1 MIIHMRFGT
10 KIFTVLVMLFVLTWQ
25 VMASAGVSS
34 CEMDMHD
41 MAMMDHGS
49 MDMSHD
55 GMDKMS
61 MDCCDDSC
69 EMQCAVSITVALI
82 DTGSFETLS
91 MTSSQIISL
100 KHMMISNIITS
111 LYHPPISA

>member
-1 MIIHMRFGT
+1 MRIGT
-10 KIFTVLVMLFVLTWQ
+10 KIFTVLVMLFVLTGQ
-25 VMASAGVSS
+25 TMASAGVSS
-34 CEMDMHD
+34 CDMDMHD
-41 MAMMDHGS
+41 MTMMGHGS

-55 GMDKMS
+55 DMDSMS

-82 DTGSFETLS
+82 DTVSFEAPS

-100 KHMMISNIITS
+100 KDMMISNIITS